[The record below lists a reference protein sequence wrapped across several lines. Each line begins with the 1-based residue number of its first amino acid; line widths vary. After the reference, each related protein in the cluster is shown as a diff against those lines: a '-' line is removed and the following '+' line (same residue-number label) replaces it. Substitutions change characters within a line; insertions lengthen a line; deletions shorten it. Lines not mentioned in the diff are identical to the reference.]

1 MSVST
6 SFAYF
11 SAINM
16 YSLESLNILSFKLSR
31 NYKLRVTAVVAGS
44 TGFGLIAYLSGSIG
58 FNKIGICSLL
68 PGTVFTVFLLLM
80 TVVTLVIILWTSS
93 QIHRLRKV
101 LGSDLTSRI
110 QDKKYKVNL
119 VYIATFLVIRIIP
132 VLVLTIISLADS
144 NN

>member
-1 MSVST
+1 MSQFYYDEDDAYETTFYVVSNGVGCTIIGILSVST

-16 YSLESLNILSFKLSR
+16 YSLESLNILSFKLTK

-80 TVVTLVIILWTSS
+80 TVVTLVVILWTSS
-93 QIHRLRKV
+93 
-101 LGSDLTSRI
+101 
-110 QDKKYKVNL
+110 
-119 VYIATFLVIRIIP
+119 
-132 VLVLTIISLADS
+132 
-144 NN
+144 